1 MVVAAGVAVVEPD
14 ITVAET
20 VPIVG
25 LMDIDVAPVTAHDS
39 VVDCPDE
46 SAMGFALKEFITGA
60 FVIVPT
66 VTVADAVTD
75 PELLVAVNT

>member
-1 MVVAAGVAVVEPD
+1 MVVAAGTAVIEPD
-14 ITVAET
+14 IAVAET
-20 VPIVG
+20 TPMVG

-66 VTVADAVTD
+66 VTVADAVMD
-75 PELLVAVNT
+75 P